1 MINATVNQLMDRFRA
16 FADGHFYIRAFEVG
30 ALNESDIKNEMTY
43 PFMNVEYNGVNPIE
57 RQNTY
62 NFIVSFADLPRRK
75 DEVRQNIQEIHSD
88 LTLIALDLLKEL
100 RNGNILFGDDID
112 FQDGVTITPFTDEN
126 HNFISGVTMD
136 LSITAPDNWNACIIP
151 ADFAT
156 GGAGYPSESLR
167 VFSLPIYD
175 EGNFVVDAYDI
186 NFVGSGVTVTYLGNR
201 AVVTIS
207 GGGGGGGLTCDTI
220 GACATI
226 IALDTRLDAAESD
239 IDNLQSGK
247 ENTGV
252 AAGLL
257 ADHVAASDPHPQYLL
272 EANLPSSFPPNGNA
286 GGDLNG
292 QYPNPTVH
300 KVHGIDFQNGTPQ
313 DGQVWQYEST
323 NGRWKHHTLTKSDV
337 GLGNVDNTSD
347 ANKPVSTATQTALD
361 ELDNRINVVESE
373 INTIELNVRNV
384 VGEIYSETLSSVS
397 SSLYTTAGLSTTW
410 AFTSG
415 GLTQIGGSDAT
426 NYAEYN
432 GYFTIAEKYIRKTR
446 FIVNSLGTGLAIGI
460 NSSNGAFYGRLN
472 TSNGFV
478 TIAKLRTG
486 TTTTMATSSTNLTL
500 SVGDEIELTF
510 IRNTTGWTFQARNI
524 TNTSVD
530 LVSVFY
536 ENIYNDIAVSNVWR
550 EGKPAIFAFGGNTT
564 IKFDT
569 YAVNT
574 ILNPKL
580 LIIGDSLTSGSFAG
594 SYGSRYAVQLQ
605 NNSTEVIEIA
615 SGGGA
620 TSETLINIQSEIGK
634 IKPQFV
640 FVNLGINDVL
650 QSVGVSTVIANLKT
664 FAKYCF
670 ENSIQPIFSTVAPV
684 ATSYPS
690 ASTVNANVVTLNTSI
705 LLLSG
710 ITSVYN
716 TYSNLQ
722 SGGVLNSSYASADN
736 IHWNS
741 LGNSV
746 VFQSLRT
753 FLTQINWSNLS
764 TGNTVAQT
772 KRIGTTATTI
782 PASSSR
788 FICVGQNQLMTTQE
802 TVLCPKK
809 IHSNFR
815 VRTTTTQPGSGTLRI
830 IRRFL
835 NAAGTV
841 IQLDTLTIPAGAGAS
856 IYEFTGTYDA
866 SSQNLFYTFGIA
878 NDSTSTSAAIESI
891 ENNYIL

>member
-1 MINATVNQLMDRFRA
+1 MA
-16 FADGHFYIRAFEVG
+16 
-30 ALNESDIKNEMTY
+30 
-43 PFMNVEYNGVNPIE
+43 
-57 RQNTY
+57 
-62 NFIVSFADLPRRK
+62 
-75 DEVRQNIQEIHSD
+75 D
-88 LTLIALDLLKEL
+88 LTLFVQNPNQPQSTKITTVEVSATSKVIFYSQQLPVLGVGYV
-100 RNGNILFGDDID
+100 RNLYLNSSNSGSSIYLVMENGWIYDFDFSFCTDID
-112 FQDGVTITPFTDEN
+112 GRPYAPLAQD
-126 HNFISGVTMD
+126 
-136 LSITAPDNWNACIIP
+136 
-151 ADFAT
+151 ADFNDTLTRHIEVYEQLNELFRACC
-156 GGAGYPSESLR
+156 PS
-167 VFSLPIYD
+167 
-175 EGNFVVDAYDI
+175 
-186 NFVGSGVTVTYLGNR
+186 
-201 AVVTIS
+201 S
-207 GGGGGGGLTCDTI
+207 GGGGGVEGV
-220 GACATI
+220 
-226 IALDTRLDAAESD
+226 
-239 IDNLQSGK
+239 
-247 ENTGV
+247 TG
-252 AAGLL
+252 
-257 ADHVAASDPHPQYLL
+257 
-272 EANLPSSFPPNGNA
+272 N
-286 GGDLNG
+286 
-292 QYPNPTVH
+292 
-300 KVHGIDFQNGTPQ
+300 I
-313 DGQVWQYEST
+313 
-323 NGRWKHHTLTKSDV
+323 
-337 GLGNVDNTSD
+337 VDNTD
-347 ANKPVSTATQTALD
+347 PLNPVVTQVQADWTQADNTQPNFIQNKPDIL
-361 ELDNRINVVESE
+361 
-373 INTIELNVRNV
+373 NV
-384 VGEIYSETLSSVS
+384 VGEIYSETLSSAS

-432 GYFTIAEKYIRKTR
+432 GYFTIVEKYIRKTR
-446 FIVNSLGTGLAIGI
+446 FVVDSLGTGLAIGI

-472 TSNGFV
+472 TSNGFLI
-478 TIAKLRTG
+478 IAKLRTG

-500 SVGDEIELTF
+500 AVGDEIELTF

-524 TNTSVD
+524 TNTSAD

-550 EGKPAIFAFGGNTT
+550 EGKSAIFAFGGNTT
-564 IKFDT
+564 IKFDS

-620 TSETLINIQSEIGK
+620 ASETLINIQAEIGK

-650 QSVGVSTVIANLKT
+650 QSVSVSTVIANLKT

-736 IHWNS
+736 LHWNS

-772 KRIGTTATTI
+772 IRIGTTATTI

-841 IQLDTLTIPAGAGAS
+841 IQLDTLTIPAGSTAS

-891 ENNYIL
+891 ENNYII